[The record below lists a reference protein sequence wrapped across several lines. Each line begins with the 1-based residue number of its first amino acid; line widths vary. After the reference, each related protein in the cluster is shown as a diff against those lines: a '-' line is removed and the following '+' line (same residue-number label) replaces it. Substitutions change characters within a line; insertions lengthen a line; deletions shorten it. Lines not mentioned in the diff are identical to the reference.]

1 LFRKNQ
7 KILMAVFGVA
17 AMIAFVFLGPLSQY
31 MGGGRPEGGN
41 PVIVETKYGDLKASE
56 LQGLEY
62 QRELVN
68 RFIEALVAESAAKQ
82 FSQPGMDNRWFQQI
96 AQQQFMM
103 WHNRIMEHATG
114 GPEQQA
120 VETMLMA
127 ERAKQMGLVVSDQ
140 TINDM
145 IRQISSDSLSPAEIQ
160 AIIRRLQPQRPISVA
175 RLFDAFRTELL
186 AMQYYQF
193 FVGSLADVPPAQR
206 FEYFSRLNR
215 RVKSEVLPLAVAEF
229 VSQAPEPTDAEV
241 KEFYEKYKNAYP
253 DPTSPEPGFNKPK
266 RASFQYFKATLDPL
280 AEQLKG
286 EVTEEEIA
294 KFYEENKQRFPAMS
308 LNNPAAAAPGAAAP
322 AAETPA
328 AEPAAEKPAE
338 EAPAAET
345 PAEEKPADAPAEEKP
360 AEQPAAETPAA
371 EPAPEEKAPEE
382 KAPEEKPAEGEPAPS
397 ESPQARRAAGQVFRL
412 VSLQEEKA
420 AEEAPPAE
428 APATET
434 PAETPAAEAPATE
447 TPAEAPPA
455 EQQPAAEAPA
465 AEKPAAETPA
475 TEKPAEDKPK
485 DPGDEVV
492 PEPAVPDAAPQ
503 FEPLEKVKD
512 EIRDILAQQKA
523 AEKLQAQFEE
533 LSGQMKR
540 YADEH
545 DIYSVEKQTNAK
557 AIAPQALDFNKLAE
571 GKNVEVGELKSVTPL
586 QAMKSDIGK
595 SFREMQS
602 AVPGQGRQVP
612 FVQFAFAENLPEYRA
627 EMDQDGENNFYLFWK
642 TSEEPAYVPPLDEI
656 RGEVVQAWK
665 LNKAR
670 ELAKKRGEEYAEQ
683 ARTQKK
689 SLAELFG
696 SQPNMKI
703 SEPAPFSWLT
713 LGNVPLQQGAE
724 PRLSEV
730 DGVDQA
736 GPDFMRTV
744 FGLSAGGVGVA
755 FNQPQD
761 MVYVVR
767 AIEFEPSEEQLRDEF
782 ARENPMRYLSAA
794 REDQRA
800 IFQNWIED
808 LKTDADVRWLRQA
821 DVRRTTAADEGEL

>member
-1 LFRKNQ
+1 MASPFSLFRKNQ

-68 RFIEALVAESAAKQ
+68 RFIEALVVESAAKQ
-82 FSQPGMDNRWFQQI
+82 FSQPGMDNRWLQQI

-103 WHNRIMEHATG
+103 WHNRIMEHASG

-160 AIIRRLQPQRPISVA
+160 TIIRRLQPQRPISVT

-193 FVGSLADVPPAQR
+193 FVSSLADVPPAQR

-215 RVKSEVLPLAVAEF
+215 RVKSELMPLAVADF

-286 EVTEEEIA
+286 EVSEEEIA

-308 LNNPAAAAPGAAAP
+308 LNNPAATAPAGEEP
-322 AAETPA
+322 AAESPV
-328 AEPAAEKPAE
+328 AEKPAE
-338 EAPAAET
+338 ETPAAET

-360 AEQPAAETPAA
+360 AEETPAT

-382 KAPEEKPAEGEPAPS
+382 KAPEGEPAPS
-397 ESPQARRAAGQVFRL
+397 ESPQARRASGQVFRL
-412 VSLQEEKA
+412 VSLQEEKP
-420 AEEAPPAE
+420 AEE
-428 APATET
+428 APATESPAEEKPADEVPATEAPAEVAPAEAT
-434 PAETPAAEAPATE
+434 PAE
-447 TPAEAPPA
+447 
-455 EQQPAAEAPA
+455 Q
-465 AEKPAAETPA
+465 KPAAETP
-475 TEKPAEDKPK
+475 TEDKPVEETPK
-485 DPGDEVV
+485 NPGDEVV
-492 PEPAVPDAAPQ
+492 PEPAVPEAAPQ

-557 AIAPQALDFNKLAE
+557 AIAPQPLDFNKLAE

-595 SFREMQS
+595 SFRETQS
-602 AVPGQGRQVP
+602 AVPGQGRQIP

-656 RGEVVQAWK
+656 RSEVVQAWK

-670 ELAKKRGEEYAEQ
+670 ELAKKRGGEYAEQ

-696 SQPNMKI
+696 SQPNMKV
-703 SEPAPFSWLT
+703 SEPVPFSWLT

-736 GPDFMRTV
+736 GPDFMRMV

-755 FNQPQD
+755 FNQPKD
-761 MVYVVR
+761 IVYVVR

-800 IFQNWIED
+800 IYRNWIED
-808 LKTDADVRWLRQA
+808 LKSDADVRWLRQA
-821 DVRRTTAADEGEL
+821 DVRRSTAASEAEF

>member
-1 LFRKNQ
+1 VASPFSVFRKNQ

-41 PVIVETKYGDLKASE
+41 PVVVETKYGDLKASE

-62 QRELVN
+62 QRDLVN

-103 WHNRIMEHATG
+103 WHNRIMEHASG

-160 AIIRRLQPQRPISVA
+160 TIISRLQPQRPISVA

-193 FVGSLADVPPAQR
+193 FVSSLADVPPAQR

-215 RVKSEVLPLAVAEF
+215 RVKSELMPLAVAEF

-266 RASFQYFKATLDPL
+266 RASFQYFKASLDPL

-308 LNNPAAAAPGAAAP
+308 LTNPAA

-328 AEPAAEKPAE
+328 AEPAADKPAEATPSEEKPAAEKPAE
-338 EAPAAET
+338 EQPAEAAPPAAEPPATAT
-345 PAEEKPADAPAEEKP
+345 PAAP
-360 AEQPAAETPAA
+360 AEQPAEETPAA
-371 EPAPEEKAPEE
+371 EP
-382 KAPEEKPAEGEPAPS
+382 APEEKPAEGEPAPS
-397 ESPQARRAAGQVFRL
+397 ESPQARRAVGQVFRL

-420 AEEAPPAE
+420 AEEAPVA
-428 APATET
+428 
-434 PAETPAAEAPATE
+434 E
-447 TPAEAPPA
+447 TPAEAPTTETPA
-455 EQQPAAEAPA
+455 EKPAGEAPATEAPAEAAPTETSVAEPA
-465 AEKPAAETPA
+465 AEKPAEET
-475 TEKPAEDKPK
+475 PK

-523 AEKLQAQFEE
+523 GEKLQAQFEE

-557 AIAPQALDFNKLAE
+557 AIAPQPLDFNKLAE

-602 AVPGQGRQVP
+602 AIPGQGRQVP

-656 RGEVVQAWK
+656 RSEVVQAWK

-696 SQPNMKI
+696 SQPNMKV

-736 GPDFMRTV
+736 GPDFMRAV
-744 FGLSAGGVGVA
+744 FGLPAGGVGVA

-761 MVYVVR
+761 IVYVVR

-800 IFQNWIED
+800 IYRSWIED

-821 DVRRTTAADEGEL
+821 DVRRTAAADEGEL

>member
-1 LFRKNQ
+1 MASPFSLFRKNQ

-68 RFIEALVAESAAKQ
+68 RFIEALVVESAAKQ
-82 FSQPGMDNRWFQQI
+82 FSQPGMDNRWLQQI

-103 WHNRIMEHATG
+103 WHNRIMEHASG

-160 AIIRRLQPQRPISVA
+160 TIISRLQPQRPISVA

-193 FVGSLADVPPAQR
+193 FVSSLADVPPAQR

-215 RVKSEVLPLAVAEF
+215 RVKSELMPLAVADF

-241 KEFYEKYKNAYP
+241 KELYEKYKNAYP

-266 RASFQYFKATLDPL
+266 RASFQYFKASLDPL

-286 EVTEEEIA
+286 EVSEEEIA
-294 KFYEENKQRFPAMS
+294 KFYEENKQRFPATS
-308 LNNPAAAAPGAAAP
+308 LNNAAAQAPGAAAP

-338 EAPAAET
+338 AAPAAET
-345 PAEEKPADAPAEEKP
+345 PAEEKPAE
-360 AEQPAAETPAA
+360 ETPAT
-371 EPAPEEKAPEE
+371 ET
-382 KAPEEKPAEGEPAPS
+382 APEEKPAEGEAAPS
-397 ESPQARRAAGQVFRL
+397 ESPQARRGAEQVFRL
-412 VSLQEEKA
+412 VSLQEEKPAEETPA
-420 AEEAPPAE
+420 AETTVTE

-434 PAETPAAEAPATE
+434 PAEDKPAAEEPAAEAPSTGGA
-447 TPAEAPPA
+447 AEA
-455 EQQPAAEAPA
+455 APA
-465 AEKPAAETPA
+465 AEKPAEAAPA
-475 TEKPAEDKPK
+475 DAAPAGDKPK

-557 AIAPQALDFNKLAE
+557 AIAPQPLDFNKLAE

-595 SFREMQS
+595 SFRETQS
-602 AVPGQGRQVP
+602 AVPGQGRQIP

-656 RGEVVQAWK
+656 RSEVVQAWK
-665 LNKAR
+665 LSKAR

-696 SQPNMKI
+696 SQPNMKV

-724 PRLSEV
+724 PRLSDV

-736 GPDFMRTV
+736 GPDFMRMV

-761 MVYVVR
+761 IVYVVR

-800 IFQNWIED
+800 IYRNWIED
-808 LKTDADVRWLRQA
+808 LKSDADVRWLRQA
-821 DVRRTTAADEGEL
+821 DVRRSTAASEAEF